1 MTKKIAN
8 NHNEVKQILANVDVA
23 VLRENVWKF
32 MDSER
37 DKINW
42 DKIKGISCSFFAYF
56 ARKDDIHSIGEM
68 NSLLE
73 KLMDYQL

>member
-42 DKIKGISCSFFAYF
+42 DKTKGISCSFLHILQERMIYIA
-56 ARKDDIHSIGEM
+56 
-68 NSLLE
+68 
-73 KLMDYQL
+73 

>member
-42 DKIKGISCSFFAYF
+42 DKTKGISCSVLDLLKE
-56 ARKDDIHSIGEM
+56 RRISIA
-68 NSLLE
+68 
-73 KLMDYQL
+73 